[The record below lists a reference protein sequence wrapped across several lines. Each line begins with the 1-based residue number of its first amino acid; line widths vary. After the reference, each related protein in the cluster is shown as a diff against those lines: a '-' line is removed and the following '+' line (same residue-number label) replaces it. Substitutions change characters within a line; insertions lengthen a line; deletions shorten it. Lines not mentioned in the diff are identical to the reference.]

1 MANMNDALQQLR
13 EQREQAQLQLDKLN
27 SAISV
32 LEDLFGRNGSTAQRN
47 TASRNT
53 AQQGKRVVS
62 ALARRRMAEAQRARW
77 ARARGGSSSSTAKA
91 PSKAPV
97 RRILSAAARRKIAAA
112 QRARGARGRAQQ
124 QSAA

>member
-32 LEDLFGRNGSTAQRN
+32 LEDLFGRNGSTARRN
-47 TASRNT
+47 TV
-53 AQQGKRVVS
+53 QQGKRVVS

-77 ARARGGSSSSTAKA
+77 ARARGGSKSPTAKA

-97 RRILSAAARRKIAAA
+97 QRILSAAARRKIAAA
-112 QRARGARGRAQQ
+112 QRARWARVRAQQ
-124 QSAA
+124 KSAA

>member
-1 MANMNDALQQLR
+1 MANMNDALRQLR

-32 LEDLFGRNGSTAQRN
+32 LEDLFGRNGSTAPRN
-47 TASRNT
+47 TV
-53 AQQGKRVVS
+53 QQGKRVVS

-77 ARARGGSSSSTAKA
+77 ARARGGSNSSTTKA

-97 RRILSAAARRKIAAA
+97 QRILSAAARRKIAAA
-112 QRARGARGRAQQ
+112 QRARWARVKAQQ
-124 QSAA
+124 RSAA

>member
-1 MANMNDALQQLR
+1 MANLNDAIHQLR

-32 LEDLFGRNGSTAQRN
+32 LEDLSGRNGSVAPRN
-47 TASRNT
+47 TV
-53 AQQGKRVVS
+53 QQGTRVVS
-62 ALARRRMAEAQRARW
+62 ALARRRMAQAQRARW
-77 ARARGGSSSSTAKA
+77 ARARGGSDSATAKA

-112 QRARGARGRAQQ
+112 QRARWARVRAQQ
-124 QSAA
+124 KSAA

>member
-13 EQREQAQLQLDKLN
+13 EQREQVQLQVDKLN

-32 LEDLFGRNGSTAQRN
+32 LEDLFGRNSSTAARN
-47 TASRNT
+47 GGRP
-53 AQQGKRVVS
+53 KRVVS
-62 ALARRRMAEAQRARW
+62 AIARRRMAQAQRARW
-77 ARARGGSSSSTAKA
+77 AKVRGGAKSSGTA

-112 QRARGARGRAQQ
+112 QRARWARVRAQQ
-124 QSAA
+124 KSAA